1 MGLNLLEKTELW
13 INNVTLNNVNLN
25 KVSNIVAEILK
36 IDNQK
41 VLVVDVRP
49 NHITLDIMENDI
61 PQENIIGKEKSIL
74 KALDSLEGVIISDD
88 AYIHSNG
95 ILGTICLQEENASE
109 ICEKIS
115 DIEKEIRAK
124 IAKRVIVFPTG
135 FELKQNLIEDT
146 NTPYLLKMF
155 ENEGFK
161 AIKGKIIEDD
171 LDIATFELFDAISR
185 GFGVIITTGGVGAED
200 KDWSVEALLNIDSE
214 AAVEY
219 IVKFEKG
226 TGRHIKDGVRIGVGQ
241 VGESMIITLPGPNDE
256 VKLVAPVLVSCIK
269 NHENKYQISKKIA
282 AILSKKLIKH
292 QHQELHKKH

>member
-25 KVSNIVAEILK
+25 KVSNTVAEILK

-74 KALDSLEGVIISDD
+74 KALESLEGVIISDD
-88 AYIHSNG
+88 TYIHSNG

-124 IAKRVIVFPTG
+124 IANRVIVFPTG

-146 NTPYLLKMF
+146 NTPYLLEIF
-155 ENEGFK
+155 GNEGFK
-161 AIKGKIIEDD
+161 AIKGKVIEDD

-214 AAVEY
+214 AAIEY

-226 TGRHIKDGVRIGVGQ
+226 TGRHVKDGVRIGVGQ

-282 AILSKKLIKH
+282 TILSKKLIKH
-292 QHQELHKKH
+292 QHQDLHRKI

>member
-25 KVSNIVAEILK
+25 KVSSTVAEILK

-74 KALDSLEGVIISDD
+74 KALESLEGVIISDD
-88 AYIHSNG
+88 TYIHSNG

-115 DIEKEIRAK
+115 DMEKEIRAK
-124 IAKRVIVFPTG
+124 IANRVIVFPTG

-146 NTPYLLKMF
+146 NTPYLLKIF

-161 AIKGKIIEDD
+161 AIKGKVIEDD
-171 LDIATFELFDAISR
+171 LDIATFDLFDAISR

-226 TGRHIKDGVRIGVGQ
+226 TGRHVKDGVRIGVGQ

-292 QHQELHKKH
+292 QHKDLHRKI

>member
-25 KVSNIVAEILK
+25 EVANAVALTLK
-36 IDNQK
+36 MDIQK

-49 NHITLDIMENDI
+49 NHITLDILENNI
-61 PQENIIGKEKSIL
+61 PQENIIGTEKRIL
-74 KALDSLEGVIISDD
+74 RALNNVKGVNISSDT
-88 AYIHSNG
+88 YIHSNG

-115 DIEKEIRAK
+115 GMEKEIRAK

-146 NTPYLLKMF
+146 NTPYLLEIF
-155 ENEGFK
+155 ENEGF
-161 AIKGKIIEDD
+161 AAVKGKVIEDD
-171 LDIATFELFDAISR
+171 LDIATFELFDAVSR

-200 KDWSVEALLNIDSE
+200 KDWSVEALLNIDPE

-226 TGRHIKDGVRIGVGQ
+226 TGRHLKDGVRIGVGQ
-241 VGESMIITLPGPNDE
+241 LGESMIITLPGPNDE
-256 VKLVAPVLVSCIK
+256 VRLVGPVLVNCIR
-269 NHENKYQISKKIA
+269 NNESKYEISKKIA
-282 AILSKKLIKH
+282 EILSKRLIKN
-292 QHQELHKKH
+292 QHQVLHKKH